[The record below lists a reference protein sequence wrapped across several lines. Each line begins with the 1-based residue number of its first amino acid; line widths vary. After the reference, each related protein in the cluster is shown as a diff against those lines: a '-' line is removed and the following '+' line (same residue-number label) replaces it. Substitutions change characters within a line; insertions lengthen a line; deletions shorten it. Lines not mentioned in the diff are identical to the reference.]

1 MIKLSAMKKIF
12 LITFIVTL
20 CLIALVAIGIFV
32 SGQFGEI
39 ELKILLTILAISGY
53 SLTALSNT
61 VLWNKKKHPLGALG
75 ILFSLL
81 GFIVATIAIWNL
93 YAIEPIFESIFK
105 IFLTFAILSF
115 STAHAA
121 LLLTTCSSDKKF
133 IQITLYSTL
142 FFIALVAALL
152 LYLVLEI
159 DTMHENEF
167 YRALGV
173 CLILDALGTIVTP
186 LLKKMNI

>member
-61 VLWNKKKHPLGALG
+61 VLWNKKKHPLGAFG

-93 YAIEPIFESIFK
+93 YAIEPIFK